1 VSHPRISVFAGS
13 ANGSAIAQRTIEG
26 QGTLQ
31 ARTNH
36 QLGIDPVHDEIV
48 APNPFA
54 QAILFFRGGANGEEP
69 PVRVIQ
75 GPQTKLAYVDNVAV
89 DPVHGEVVAAQT
101 LSDSVLIFNREPGGD
116 VAPVRVL
123 YGPHT
128 KLDQPWKASIDP
140 VNDLIVVTTK
150 KSILFF
156 NRTDNGDVA
165 PKWAIEGPH
174 LSEMTP
180 RVLTPVVYPAGKRV
194 FVTMRLRHSGDA
206 AVGVWK
212 YGDTGDV
219 APWGVIKSSKNTRLT
234 RLTNGGIA
242 INPDAKEVMVLAGEV
257 YGSER
262 ILIFKAWGLFR

>member
-1 VSHPRISVFAGS
+1 MFAGS

-26 QGTLQ
+26 QSTLQ

-36 QLGIDPVHDEIV
+36 QIAIDSLHDEIV

-54 QAILFFRGGANGEEP
+54 QAILFFRGGANGEEA
-69 PVRVIQ
+69 PVRIIQ
-75 GPQTKLAYVDNVAV
+75 GPNTKLNYVDNVAV

-101 LSDSVLIFNREPGGD
+101 LTDSVLIFNRDPGGD

-123 YGPHT
+123 HGPHT

-140 VNDLIVVTTK
+140 INDLIVVTTK

-156 NRTDNGDVA
+156 NRTDDGDVA

-194 FVTMRLRHSGDA
+194 FVTMRLRNAGGGS

-219 APWGVIKSSKNTRLT
+219 PPWGVIKSSKLTRLT

-242 INPDAKEVMVLAGEV
+242 INPAAKEVMVLAGEV

-262 ILIFKAWGLFR
+262 IVIFRVGDLFR